1 MFVWNFNGKVKEELL
16 SVCPWYLQSQL
27 GASCRSSRLDDWVCA
42 GFGTS
47 ACEVPGDW
55 RLWAGAQ
62 QRLIY
67 LPGSLPGITGSF
79 RAGPHLICFWTP
91 GNWHGSWH
99 VIGAQKMIAGRLI
112 EWGSYR
118 HHHWARQ
125 WSATPRWGLGMGEA
139 AENYSGQLIEWSS
152 YYHHH
157 WARQWAATPRW
168 GLGTGVIIHTKMR
181 PRNGWGCRELLHM
194 SPPQDSSPLCVQGP
208 NEWVQSAH
216 FGMIAA
222 AWPSASGQWPA
233 G

>member
-1 MFVWNFNGKVKEELL
+1 MYTWFTNSIWMFVWNFNGKVKEELL

-112 EWGSYR
+112 EWGSYH

-125 WSATPRWGLGMGEA
+125 WSATPRWGLRMGANWLNEA
-139 AENYSGQLIEWSS
+139 VTTTTAIEQGSEQP
-152 YYHHH
+152 H
-157 WARQWAATPRW
+157 
-168 GLGTGVIIHTKMR
+168 
-181 PRNGWGCRELLHM
+181 
-194 SPPQDSSPLCVQGP
+194 QD
-208 NEWVQSAH
+208 EA
-216 FGMIAA
+216 
-222 AWPSASGQWPA
+222 
-233 G
+233 